1 MGRLF
6 KRLNWKKYAAFWA
19 TLLILPA
26 AFAVHAVADTDEKE
40 AALQAA
46 QLEELLRCAFGEDSQ
61 ERVLAYEACELDG
74 ELNGK
79 LYAVCRADGIQ
90 TLHIVRR
97 EDGVIV
103 SHLVSD
109 SSLLRKDAVPI
120 LYVETEGELNIIY
133 PDDEAGSMLL
143 VRDAGG
149 AWTGAERLTETVTG
163 RKETREQR

>member
-1 MGRLF
+1 MGRWL
-6 KRLNWKKYAAFWA
+6 RHPNWKKQAVLWTA
-19 TLLILPA
+19 LLILPA
-26 AFAVHAVADTDEKE
+26 AFAVHAIADTDEKE

-74 ELNGK
+74 DLNGT
-79 LYAVCRADGIQ
+79 LYAVCQADGIQ

-133 PDDEAGSMLL
+133 PGDEAGSMVL

-163 RKETREQR
+163 RRETREQR

>member
-1 MGRLF
+1 MGRYLRDPNRKRQAAILAVLF
-6 KRLNWKKYAAFWA
+6 VLSTVFM
-19 TLLILPA
+19 T
-26 AFAVHAVADTDEKE
+26 HAIADTDEKE

-61 ERVLAYEACELDG
+61 ERVLTYEACELDG
-74 ELNGK
+74 DLNGT
-79 LYAVCRADGIQ
+79 LYAVCQADGIQ

-133 PDDEAGSMLL
+133 PGDEAGSMVL
-143 VRDAGG
+143 VRDASG

-163 RKETREQR
+163 RRETREQR

>member
-1 MGRLF
+1 M
-6 KRLNWKKYAAFWA
+6 
-19 TLLILPA
+19 
-26 AFAVHAVADTDEKE
+26 HAIADTDEKE

-61 ERVLAYEACELDG
+61 ERVLTYEACELDG
-74 ELNGK
+74 DLNGT

-109 SSLLRKDAVPI
+109 SSLLRKDTVPI
-120 LYVETEGELNIIY
+120 LYVETEGRTEHHLSRRRSGQHGACQGCGRRL
-133 PDDEAGSMLL
+133 DG
-143 VRDAGG
+143 GG
-149 AWTGAERLTETVTG
+149 APD
-163 RKETREQR
+163 